1 MAEEAYTMTEGK
13 QLLKIAGI
21 TVAVYILMKYFLPY
35 VIPFFISYI
44 LVHLLKPVT
53 ELIYKKLRLR
63 RELILSVLLAALLI
77 VCSLLFY
84 MIYCMLMGQ
93 LKRVAMNFDDYYRC
107 FCEGIDEC
115 CRFAERNFGVEM
127 EEMRAF
133 VYSGIEH
140 ATEQIRIYIVPG
152 IFNYSMRYLKKA
164 MDAALFLL
172 MVFVAAILLMR
183 DYDRMREQL
192 RNYRLYRHV
201 EHISGRMW
209 HQGGMYLKAQAMIIG
224 IVSILCVLGLWLLGN
239 PYFVLLGVAAG
250 LLDALPFIGTG
261 TVLLPVAFFLVLQG
275 SYAKAAGYGVL
286 FFITYVAREFL
297 EPRLIGAR
305 LGIYPFVM
313 VVVVYAGL
321 YLYGPSGVVLGPV
334 TLLLILETVRELA
347 RE

>member
-1 MAEEAYTMTEGK
+1 MTEGK

-53 ELIYKKLRLR
+53 ELIHKKLRLR
-63 RELILSVLLAALLI
+63 REVILSVLLAALLI

-107 FCEGIDEC
+107 FCDGIDEC

-261 TVLLPVAFFLVLQG
+261 TVMLPVAFFLVLQG

>member
-1 MAEEAYTMTEGK
+1 MTEGK

-53 ELIYKKLRLR
+53 ELIHKKLRLR
-63 RELILSVLLAALLI
+63 REVILSVLLAALLI

-127 EEMRAF
+127 EEMRSF

-183 DYDRMREQL
+183 DYDL
-192 RNYRLYRHV
+192 SLI
-201 EHISGRMW
+201 HI
-209 HQGGMYLKAQAMIIG
+209 
-224 IVSILCVLGLWLLGN
+224 
-239 PYFVLLGVAAG
+239 
-250 LLDALPFIGTG
+250 
-261 TVLLPVAFFLVLQG
+261 
-275 SYAKAAGYGVL
+275 
-286 FFITYVAREFL
+286 
-297 EPRLIGAR
+297 
-305 LGIYPFVM
+305 
-313 VVVVYAGL
+313 
-321 YLYGPSGVVLGPV
+321 
-334 TLLLILETVRELA
+334 
-347 RE
+347 